1 MKSFILGSQH
11 SCSWIS
17 FEGWQNPDQCPW
29 FWSLTMKLSGVTVV
43 MPLPE
48 IMAIITQITIFVNPD
63 PKLVHLFPAMWES
76 FKRKFY
82 LEDWEETWKGEYYF
96 MVSPKRSYLSHDFLS
111 SILSAVACE
120 SIRFSFALRHGDVS
134 SSWNVPSG
142 VERRRNGCFCRL
154 FLLWTWIFLQ
164 VKDTDRLSYQ

>member
-1 MKSFILGSQH
+1 
-11 SCSWIS
+11 
-17 FEGWQNPDQCPW
+17 
-29 FWSLTMKLSGVTVV
+29 MKLSGVTVV

-82 LEDWEETWKGEYYF
+82 LEDSEETWKGEYYF
-96 MVSPKRSYLSHDFLS
+96 MVSPKIIPHLRSYLSHDFLS

-120 SIRFSFALRHGDVS
+120 SIRFSFTLRHWG
-134 SSWNVPSG
+134 
-142 VERRRNGCFCRL
+142 R
-154 FLLWTWIFLQ
+154 FLLAKRPQRCRAKEKRMLLQ
-164 VKDTDRLSYQ
+164 AISAMDMNFPSSKRY

>member
-1 MKSFILGSQH
+1 
-11 SCSWIS
+11 
-17 FEGWQNPDQCPW
+17 
-29 FWSLTMKLSGVTVV
+29 MKLSGVTVV

-96 MVSPKRSYLSHDFLS
+96 MASPKRSYLSHDFLS

-120 SIRFSFALRHGDVS
+120 SIRFSFALH
-134 SSWNVPSG
+134 
-142 VERRRNGCFCRL
+142 ERDT
-154 FLLWTWIFLQ
+154 FLL
-164 VKDTDRLSYQ
+164 VGSVA

>member
-1 MKSFILGSQH
+1 
-11 SCSWIS
+11 
-17 FEGWQNPDQCPW
+17 
-29 FWSLTMKLSGVTVV
+29 MKLSGVTVV

-96 MVSPKRSYLSHDFLS
+96 MASPKRSYLSHDFLS
-111 SILSAVACE
+111 SILLAKRPQRCRAKEKRMLSQAISAMDMN
-120 SIRFSFALRHGDVS
+120 FPS
-134 SSWNVPSG
+134 SK
-142 VERRRNGCFCRL
+142 R
-154 FLLWTWIFLQ
+154 
-164 VKDTDRLSYQ
+164 Y

>member
-1 MKSFILGSQH
+1 MHLIMKSFILGSQH

-76 FKRKFY
+76 LKRKFY
-82 LEDWEETWKGEYYF
+82 LEDWEETWKEEYYF
-96 MVSPKRSYLSHDFLS
+96 MVSPKRSYLSHEFLS
-111 SILSAVACE
+111 WILSPVE
-120 SIRFSFALRHGDVS
+120 MNFS
-134 SSWNVPSG
+134 SSKRYWLAFFITNFRINSRPQWW
-142 VERRRNGCFCRL
+142 R
-154 FLLWTWIFLQ
+154 
-164 VKDTDRLSYQ
+164 